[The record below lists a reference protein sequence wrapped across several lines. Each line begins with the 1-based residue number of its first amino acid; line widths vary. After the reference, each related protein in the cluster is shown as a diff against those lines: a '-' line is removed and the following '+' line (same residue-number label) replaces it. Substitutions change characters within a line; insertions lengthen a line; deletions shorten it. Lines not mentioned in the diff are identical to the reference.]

1 MKISRLFVERTHL
14 RDRLIFLLYACLITL
29 LFSVGSFG
37 PVLPDFAGLT
47 LLIIIIGQFFLSAFL
62 VFPISKA
69 PLRYLAYA
77 AFFLFNYLLFR
88 QIAISL
94 LWERPV
100 IDLTLEWMLGVTFL
114 LTLVGRNIR
123 MYISLIENLKK
134 LNDLRQHNFLFNK
147 PEKIT
152 INFGNEGK
160 QTLHP
165 NEIVYIR
172 TRSAGDH
179 TKVFGLKIKKGD
191 KGQEKLV
198 EYETNAY
205 QNFNEIFKELVH
217 FPQFKRISQ
226 STVVNFQY
234 PAEEKNGTIIIE
246 SRRFSIS
253 PKYAPKK

>member
-1 MKISRLFVERTHL
+1 MKISQLFVQRTHL
-14 RDRLIFLLYACLITL
+14 RDRLIFLLYAGLITL
-29 LFSVGSFG
+29 MMSLGVFG
-37 PVLPDFAGLT
+37 PILPGFAEITVLILT
-47 LLIIIIGQFFLSAFL
+47 LGQFYLSAFL
-62 VFPISKA
+62 VFPIPKA
-69 PLRYLAYA
+69 SLRYLAYA
-77 AFFLFNYLLFR
+77 TFFIFNFVLYR
-88 QIAISL
+88 QIVTSL
-94 LWERPV
+94 LWEKPV
-100 IDLTLEWMLGVTFL
+100 LEVSLEWFLVVTFL

-123 MYISLIENLKK
+123 MYIALIENLKK
-134 LNDLRQHNFLFNK
+134 LNDLRQHNFLFGK

-152 INFGNEGK
+152 LNFGNEGK
-160 QTLHP
+160 LTLHP

-172 TRSAGDH
+172 TQAAGDH
-179 TKVFGLKIKKGD
+179 TKIFGLKVKKGD

-205 QNFNEIFKELVH
+205 QNFNEIFKLLIH

-234 PAEEKNGTIIIE
+234 PAEEKNGTLIVE